1 MTAYL
6 HLAGES
12 DSLLEAN
19 HSPSVL
25 RVSLVLVTASF
36 KVLPGMII
44 DVSSAYMPSKVSG
57 EDFWMSLM

>member
-6 HLAGES
+6 HFAGES

-19 HSPSVL
+19 HSPSVFS
-25 RVSLVLVTASF
+25 VSLVLVTASF

-57 EDFWMSLM
+57 EDF